1 VKTIDVPDPKSVTVA
16 GLLVSVQEDTGNP
29 LKATLPVV
37 KPQRGCVIG
46 PITGADCAASI
57 VTEVVTCTEGQPP
70 EAGIV
75 YLTV

>member
-1 VKTIDVPDPKSVTVA
+1 MKTVDAPDPKSVTVA
-16 GLLVSVQEDTGNP
+16 GLLVSVHEDEGNP
-29 LKATLPVV
+29 LNATLPVV

-46 PITGADCAASI
+46 PITGADCAASM
-57 VTEVVTCTEGQPP
+57 VTEVVTSTEEQPP